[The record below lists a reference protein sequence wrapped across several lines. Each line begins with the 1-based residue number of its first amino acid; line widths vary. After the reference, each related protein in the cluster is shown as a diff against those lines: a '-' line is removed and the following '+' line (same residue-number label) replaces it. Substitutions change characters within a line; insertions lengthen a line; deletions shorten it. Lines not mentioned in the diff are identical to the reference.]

1 MQAMECL
8 RRNVP
13 SVELV
18 ENECERIN
26 QSAFKR
32 MACVEK
38 KGGRNMNGRTTS
50 FREPNRIRLQRRMVA
65 LEAGGHLHKDGAGD
79 YTRLVCR

>member
-1 MQAMECL
+1 
-8 RRNVP
+8 
-13 SVELV
+13 
-18 ENECERIN
+18 
-26 QSAFKR
+26 